1 MSSPFGDKVVYMET
15 YGDKLEAA
23 LAHQIRVELVD
34 RGMEQQDLAGKVGIN
49 RVTMSNYMT
58 GKRSIPMPVFF
69 KIAEAL
75 GVSPQVLMQRTEAR
89 ISQ

>member
-1 MSSPFGDKVVYMET
+1 MEN
-15 YGDKLEAA
+15 YGEKLEAA

-69 KIAEAL
+69 SIAEAFGL
-75 GVSPQVLMQRTEAR
+75 SPKVLMERAEAR
-89 ISQ
+89 IQSED

>member
-1 MSSPFGDKVVYMET
+1 MDT

-23 LAHQIRVELVD
+23 LAHQIKVELVD
-34 RGMEQQDLAGKVGIN
+34 RGMEQQDLAGAVGIN

-58 GKRSIPMPVFF
+58 GKRSIPMPVFI

-75 GVSPQVLMQRTEAR
+75 GLSPQALMQRADAR
-89 ISQ
+89 IQKAN

>member
-1 MSSPFGDKVVYMET
+1 MDN

-23 LAHQIRVELVD
+23 LAHQIKVELVD
-34 RGMEQQDLAGKVGIN
+34 RGMEQQDLANKVGIN

-69 KIAEAL
+69 KISEAL
-75 GVSPQVLMQRTEAR
+75 SISPRVLMERAEAR
-89 ISQ
+89 IQPAD

>member
-1 MSSPFGDKVVYMET
+1 MDT

-34 RGMEQQDLAGKVGIN
+34 RNMEQQDLANKVGIN

-75 GVSPQVLMQRTEAR
+75 SMTPQTLMQRAESR

>member
-1 MSSPFGDKVVYMET
+1 MEN

-34 RGMEQQDLAGKVGIN
+34 RGMEQQDLANAVGIN

-58 GKRSIPMPVFF
+58 GKRSIPMPIFF
-69 KIAEAL
+69 RIAEAL
-75 GVSPQVLMQRTEAR
+75 GLSPQALMQRAESR
-89 ISQ
+89 IQRAD

>member
-1 MSSPFGDKVVYMET
+1 MDN
-15 YGDKLEAA
+15 YGEKLEAA

-34 RGMEQQDLAGKVGIN
+34 RAMEQQDLASKVGVN

-69 KIAEAL
+69 KISEVL
-75 GVSPQVLMQRTEAR
+75 GMSPQVLMQRAEAR
-89 ISQ
+89 VQPEDRTA

>member
-1 MSSPFGDKVVYMET
+1 MDN
-15 YGDKLEAA
+15 YGEKLEAA

-34 RGMEQQDLAGKVGIN
+34 RAMEQQDLASKVGVN

-69 KIAEAL
+69 KISEVL
-75 GVSPQVLMQRTEAR
+75 GMSPQVLMQRAEAR
-89 ISQ
+89 VQPEDQTA